1 MVLPNE
7 IGSAA
12 AYEAYRSWKHH
23 AMLYQ
28 PLGGDSTREREGLVG
43 LAVAEGTFFFFRNRL
58 SFGLSLRIVGLSSE
72 PDHFTA
78 SRLWNYSG
86 RPMDTFAIR
95 HAMEAAA
102 STASML
108 YYRVSLHISIYF
120 LLCLI
125 YDDTHLLFLYIK

>member
-43 LAVAEGTFFFFRNRL
+43 LAVAEGTFFF
-58 SFGLSLRIVGLSSE
+58 SFSE
-72 PDHFTA
+72 P
-78 SRLWNYSG
+78 
-86 RPMDTFAIR
+86 TFIR
-95 HAMEAAA
+95 AFSSHRRA
-102 STASML
+102 L
-108 YYRVSLHISIYF
+108 Y
-120 LLCLI
+120 
-125 YDDTHLLFLYIK
+125 